1 MNNKIIKFITC
12 DDNAESLEIASKT
25 ITKVMM
31 NYDIE
36 YKICKFTKYTDKL
49 KEIIND
55 EFNIKIYILDIELPL
70 ISGLEIASEIREIDD
85 NSTII
90 FVTAHSEC
98 KNDVFYSRLQA
109 IDFISKYHRYD
120 ERLEQTIDHILK
132 KIYKDKTL
140 NFTYNYVYN
149 KLLYKE
155 INYIEKLPSQ
165 NKCLI
170 HLANGEEK
178 QIGTT
183 ITKLKEELKPIFH
196 QTHKSCLVNLTNI
209 KYIDYANFTIYFK
222 NGNSTNLLTPSAR
235 KELKK
240 HVTNY

>member
-1 MNNKIIKFITC
+1 MIKFIVC
-12 DDNAESLEIASKT
+12 DDNAESLDIATKT
-25 ITKVMM
+25 ITKSMM

-36 YKICKFTKYTDKL
+36 YKIYKFSKYTDKL

-55 EFNIKIYILDIELPL
+55 EFDIKIYILDIELPI
-70 ISGLEIASEIREIDD
+70 ISGLEIASEIREKDD

-109 IDFISKYHRYD
+109 IDFISKYHRYQ
-120 ERLEQTIDHILK
+120 ERLGQTIEHIIRK
-132 KIYKDKTL
+132 TYKEKTL
-140 NFTYNYVYN
+140 DFTYNYVYN
-149 KLLYKE
+149 RLLYKE

-170 HLANGEEK
+170 HLTNKDEK

-183 ITKLKEELKPIFH
+183 IAKLMEELKPIFY
-196 QTHKSCLVNLTNI
+196 QTHKSCIVNLTNI
-209 KYIDYANFTIYFK
+209 KYIDYAKYTIYFK
-222 NGNSTNLLTPSAR
+222 NGDSTNLLTPSAR
-235 KELKK
+235 KDLKNR
-240 HVTNY
+240 VGNY

>member
-1 MNNKIIKFITC
+1 MIKFIVC
-12 DDNAESLEIASKT
+12 DDNAESLDIATKT
-25 ITKVMM
+25 ITKSMM

-36 YKICKFTKYTDKL
+36 YKIYKFSKYTDKL

-55 EFNIKIYILDIELPL
+55 EFDIKIYILDIELPI
-70 ISGLEIASEIREIDD
+70 ISGLEIASEIREKDD

-109 IDFISKYHRYD
+109 IDFISKYHRYQ
-120 ERLEQTIDHILK
+120 ERLGQTIEHIIRK
-132 KIYKDKTL
+132 AYKEKTL
-140 NFTYNYVYN
+140 DFTYNYVYN
-149 KLLYKE
+149 RLLYKE

-170 HLANGEEK
+170 HLTNKDEK

-183 ITKLKEELKPIFH
+183 IAKLMEELKPIFY
-196 QTHKSCLVNLTNI
+196 QTHKSCIVNLTNI
-209 KYIDYANFTIYFK
+209 KYIDYAKYTIYFK
-222 NGNSTNLLTPSAR
+222 NGDSTNLLTPSAR
-235 KELKK
+235 KELKNR
-240 HVTNY
+240 VGSY